1 MLISKTSPLT
11 GCVHSMEIAVDAIE
25 LLAYLDGF
33 DPRPIQAAFPTLTPE
48 EREFIMT
55 GVTTEEWNAFLGD
68 EPDTLH

>member
-11 GCVHSMEIAVDAIE
+11 GCINAMEIAVDAIE

-33 DPRPIQAAFPTLTPE
+33 DPRPIQAVFPQLTPE
-48 EREFIMT
+48 EREFILT
-55 GVTTEEWNAFLGD
+55 GVTTEEWNACLGF